1 MVLRMQGIAEDMRQ
15 VSIGVGSVALLT
27 VVAAL
32 LLQAYRLSPRERTP
46 INLGEYLV
54 EHVSS
59 IPASRK
65 IAFRELP
72 GDGRWEALIPGQP
85 STVLDL
91 NASGEPMVSSH
102 LSLVHGF
109 EATLLRRGVEALHDR
124 GVIRNSGRLR
134 WSWTGNAFVV
144 SWDSMFEGG
153 YVIHGTTTVVQD
165 VNGRVIVH

>member
-1 MVLRMQGIAEDMRQ
+1 MRQ
-15 VSIGVGSVALLT
+15 MSICVGSVALLT
-27 VVAAL
+27 VIIAFL
-32 LLQAYRLSPRERTP
+32 LHAYRTSSRESVP
-46 INLGEYLV
+46 ITLGRYLV

-65 IAFRELP
+65 IVFRELP
-72 GDGRWEALIPGQP
+72 GEGRWEALIPGQP
-85 STVLDL
+85 SSVLDL
-91 NASGEPMVSSH
+91 SASGEPVVSSR
-102 LSLVHGF
+102 LSLVHGV
-109 EATLLRRGVEALHDR
+109 EATLLRRGLEALHDR

-153 YVIHGTTTVVQD
+153 YVVDGTTTAVQD